1 MNAVHLQRLYVT
13 EVISSS
19 LFVGVIME
27 GKDVAERIIW
37 TNIVGLTLSWV
48 IWNPF
53 QLATMTYWQIF
64 LLALGATPP
73 IIAMISA
80 VSEITLSISRIPGG
94 YLADKIGRRI
104 LIVSMTYVIS
114 LVYLIMYFATRWEH
128 ILIASIINNIAL
140 FYQPALNAIIA
151 DSLPKRRRGFGF
163 SITST
168 IPGIANIFAPY
179 IALIYVT
186 KYGVVIGTR
195 QLLLL
200 SCLTGLIAA
209 TVRLIT
215 LRETIKSENFALNK
229 IGSDIVIEYRETIKL
244 IFRVMKFLLIGLAFA
259 GIASGL
265 AYLSQLYAL
274 NYLAISKEGW
284 AYIQIASITL
294 FLVLPLPFS
303 ILVDKVGRKLPIV
316 TAALLASVSY
326 FMMAIAPVGER
337 AIQYLFASAILGSI
351 AGAMNSVA
359 LSAAEADLISQE
371 IRGKGYAMI
380 GLINTF
386 VVALA
391 QLTSG
396 LIYISLGPRVPFL
409 LAAMFSLLAFLVFLR
424 ISETLRG
431 KPPTIST
438 R

>member
-1 MNAVHLQRLYVT
+1 
-13 EVISSS
+13 
-19 LFVGVIME
+19 
-27 GKDVAERIIW
+27 
-37 TNIVGLTLSWV
+37 
-48 IWNPF
+48 
-53 QLATMTYWQIF
+53 
-64 LLALGATPP
+64 
-73 IIAMISA
+73 
-80 VSEITLSISRIPGG
+80 
-94 YLADKIGRRI
+94 
-104 LIVSMTYVIS
+104 
-114 LVYLIMYFATRWEH
+114 
-128 ILIASIINNIAL
+128 
-140 FYQPALNAIIA
+140 
-151 DSLPKRRRGFGF
+151 
-163 SITST
+163 
-168 IPGIANIFAPY
+168 
-179 IALIYVT
+179 
-186 KYGVVIGTR
+186 
-195 QLLLL
+195 
-200 SCLTGLIAA
+200 
-209 TVRLIT
+209 VRLIT